1 MANVINTNI
10 KSLMARD
17 SMTINQRSM
26 TTTMQRLSTGKRINS
41 AADDAA
47 GLGISTR
54 MDSQIRGLNM
64 AIKNAND
71 TISVVQTAE
80 GAMQEVDGILQRM
93 RELSVQAA
101 SDTNGAE
108 DRSYLQQEISQLSQE
123 IDRISGTTQF
133 NSMNVL
139 DGTYKNKL
147 FQIGSNQGQTIGFS
161 IGSM

>member
-80 GAMQEVDGILQRM
+80 GKR
-93 RELSVQAA
+93 
-101 SDTNGAE
+101 
-108 DRSYLQQEISQLSQE
+108 YH
-123 IDRISGTTQF
+123 
-133 NSMNVL
+133 NSH
-139 DGTYKNKL
+139 KKL
-147 FQIGSNQGQTIGFS
+147 IVSLEPHNSTR
-161 IGSM
+161 